1 MLYLSKKKQNICTT
15 LHSFSRTF
23 KAVQADIAYII
34 FYSKI
39 RCQHKISFIICY
51 LFTSKIYTY
60 PLKKRNL
67 LAKKKKELFYKDIE
81 NKKIGQNEVTNR
93 SRI

>member
-1 MLYLSKKKQNICTT
+1 MLYLLKKDNICTM
-15 LHSFSRTF
+15 LLSFSITF
-23 KAVQADIAYII
+23 EAVQADIAYII

-39 RCQHKISFIICY
+39 SCRHKISFIICY

-67 LAKKKKELFYKDIE
+67 LAKKKWNYFIK
-81 NKKIGQNEVTNR
+81 T
-93 SRI
+93 